1 VRRFALGALA
11 GICVAQV
18 PAGAQSVPH
27 QRLAR
32 EIFEE
37 LIEINTVDSIGNN
50 TAAAEAMARRFRAAG
65 FPERDIFVGGPR
77 ADKGNLVVRYRGRSR
92 TGAPKP
98 ILLLAHL
105 DVVQALKED
114 WSSDLDPFT
123 FTERDGYYY
132 GRGTSDDKAMAA
144 IFVANLLRM
153 KREGFVPSRD
163 IIVALTADEEGGPAN
178 GVEWLLQNHRGLVD
192 AAFVINEGGGGA
204 LRDGKPF
211 LHSVQ
216 ATEKVYVDFTVEAR
230 NRGGHSSV
238 PRPDNAIYQLAEALA
253 RLGRYRFPVELNEVT
268 RAFLERTA
276 TVEAPEVAAAM
287 RALARNPRDEAAAA
301 VVSTTP
307 RYNSMLRTTCVATML
322 RGGHAPN
329 ALPQLAA
336 ANVNCR
342 ILPNT
347 SAAAVRDTL
356 VRVFGDTAVK
366 VSAAP
371 ALPPTAPSPLLPELF
386 SVVERLTRDMFGDI
400 PVIPTM
406 GTGATDSKFFRAAG
420 IPAYGVSGI
429 FSDPNDARAHGR
441 DERIAIKSFYDG
453 QEFLDR
459 LVKELASAK
468 PVTP

>member
-1 VRRFALGALA
+1 MRIRIPAALA
-11 GICVAQV
+11 ALVAV
-18 PAGAQSVPH
+18 SAVSARAQSAPH
-27 QRLAR
+27 QRQAR

-37 LIEINTVDSIGNN
+37 LIEINTVDSVGNN
-50 TAAAEAMARRFRAAG
+50 TTAAEAMARRFRAAG

-77 ADKGNLVVRYRGRSR
+77 ADKGNLVVRYRGRDAGR
-92 TGAPKP
+92 GAKP
-98 ILLLAHL
+98 VLLLAHL

-114 WSSDLDPFT
+114 WSADLDPFT

-144 IFVANLLRM
+144 MFVANLIRL
-153 KREGFVPSRD
+153 KAEGFVPTRD
-163 IIVALTADEEGGPAN
+163 VIVALTADEEGGPAN
-178 GVEWLLQNHRGLVD
+178 GVDWLIKNHRDLVD

-204 LRDGKPF
+204 LRDGRPF

-216 ATEKVYVDFTVEAR
+216 ATEKVYVDFTVEVR

-238 PRPDNAIYQLAEALA
+238 PRPDNAVYQLAEGLA
-253 RLGRYRFPVELNEVT
+253 RLGRYRFPVQLNEVT
-268 RAFLERTA
+268 RAFFERTA
-276 TVEAPEVAAAM
+276 TIESPEIAAAM
-287 RALARNPRDEAAAA
+287 RTMVRNPGDEAAAA
-301 VVSTTP
+301 IVATTP
-307 RYNSMLRTTCVATML
+307 RYNSTMRTTCVATML

-329 ALPQLAA
+329 ALPQLAS

-356 VRVFGDTAVK
+356 IRVLGDTAIK
-366 VSAAP
+366 VAAAP
-371 ALPPTAPSPLLPELF
+371 DLPATAPSPLLPEVF
-386 SVVERLTRDMFGDI
+386 NAVERLTRQMFGSI

-406 GTGATDSKFFRAAG
+406 STGATDSKYFRAIG

-429 FSDPNDARAHGR
+429 FGDPNDGRAHGR

-453 QEFLDR
+453 QEFLYR
-459 LVKELASAK
+459 LVEELTGGAAL
-468 PVTP
+468 P

>member
-1 VRRFALGALA
+1 MNIVAVTALA
-11 GICVAQV
+11 ALVAASAA
-18 PAGAQSVPH
+18 PARAQSAPQ

-37 LIEINTVDSIGNN
+37 LIEINTVDSVGNN
-50 TAAAEAMARRFRAAG
+50 TLAAEAMARRFRAAG
-65 FPERDIFVGGPR
+65 FADRDIFVGGPR
-77 ADKGNLVVRYRGRSR
+77 SDKGNLVVRYRGRAGS
-92 TGAPKP
+92 GAPKP

-114 WSSDLDPFT
+114 WSSDLDPFV

-132 GRGTSDDKAMAA
+132 GRGTSDDKAMASM
-144 IFVANLLRM
+144 FVANLLRF
-153 KREGFVPSRD
+153 KREGFAPARD

-178 GVEWLLQNHRGLVD
+178 GVDWLIRQHRPLVE

-204 LRDGKPF
+204 LREGRPF

-238 PRPDNAIYQLAEALA
+238 PRPDNAVYQLAEALS
-253 RLGRYRFPVELNEVT
+253 RLARYRFPVELNEVT
-268 RAFLERTA
+268 RAFFERTA
-276 TVEAPEVAAAM
+276 TIESPEAAAAM
-287 RALARNPRDEAAAA
+287 RALVRNPRDESAAAI
-301 VVSTTP
+301 VSATP
-307 RYNSMLRTTCVATML
+307 RYNSMMRTTCVATML

-356 VRVFGDTAVK
+356 IRVFGDTAIR

-371 ALPPTAPSPLLPELF
+371 DLPPTAPSPLLPHVF
-386 SVVERLTRDMFGDI
+386 GVVERLTRELFGNI

-406 GTGATDSKFFRAAG
+406 STGATDSKYFRAIG

-429 FSDPNDARAHGR
+429 FGDPNDGRAHGR

-453 QEFLDR
+453 QEFLYR
-459 LVKELASAK
+459 LVKELAGPTAL
-468 PVTP
+468 P

>member
-1 VRRFALGALA
+1 MRRIAIGALA
-11 GICVAQV
+11 AAIAYV
-18 PAGAQSVPH
+18 PARAQSAPH

-37 LIEINTVDSIGNN
+37 LIEINTVDSVGNN
-50 TAAAEAMARRFRAAG
+50 TVAAEAMARRFRAAG
-65 FPERDIFVGGPR
+65 FPDRDVFVGGPR
-77 ADKGNLVVRYRGRSR
+77 ADKGNIVVRYRGRAGSV
-92 TGAPKP
+92 GAKP

-114 WSSDLDPFT
+114 WSADLDPFT

-144 IFVANLLRM
+144 IFVANLIRL

-178 GVEWLLQNHRGLVD
+178 GVDWLIQNHRGLVD

-216 ATEKVYVDFTVEAR
+216 ATEKVYVDFTVQVR

-238 PRPDNAIYQLAEALA
+238 PRPDNAIYQLATALD

-276 TVEAPEVAAAM
+276 SIETPDVAAAM
-287 RALARNPRDEAAAA
+287 RALARNPRDEAAAGI
-301 VVSTTP
+301 VSTTP
-307 RYNSMLRTTCVATML
+307 RYNSTLRTTCVATML

-329 ALPQLAA
+329 ALPQIAA

-356 VRVFGDTAVK
+356 IRVLGDTAITI
-366 VSAAP
+366 SAAP

-386 SVVERLTRDMFGDI
+386 SAVERLTRQMFGNI

-406 GTGATDSKFFRAAG
+406 GTGATDSKYFRAVG

-429 FSDPNDARAHGR
+429 FGDPNDGRAHGR

-453 QEFLDR
+453 QEFLYR
-459 LVKELASAK
+459 LVKELTGGA
-468 PVTP
+468 PLP

>member
-1 VRRFALGALA
+1 MALA
-11 GICVAQV
+11 AVAAV
-18 PAGAQSVPH
+18 AIPAAAASAQSAPH
-27 QRLAR
+27 QRQAR

-37 LIEINTVDSIGNN
+37 LIEINTVDSVGNN

-65 FPERDIFVGGPR
+65 FADRDVFVGGPR
-77 ADKGNLVVRYRGRSR
+77 ADKGNIVVRYRGRGGA
-92 TGAPKP
+92 GAPKP

-144 IFVANLLRM
+144 MFVANLLRM
-153 KREGFVPSRD
+153 KREGFAPTRD

-178 GVEWLLQNHRGLVD
+178 GVDWLIRNHRDLVD

-216 ATEKVYVDFTVEAR
+216 ATEKVYVDFIVEVR

-238 PRPDNAIYQLAEALA
+238 PRPDNAVYQLAEALA

-276 TVEAPEVAAAM
+276 TVETAEVAAAM
-287 RALARNPRDEAAAA
+287 RALARNPRDEAAAS
-301 VVSTTP
+301 VVAATP
-307 RYNSMLRTTCVATML
+307 RYNSTLRTTCVATML

-336 ANVNCR
+336 ATVNCR

-347 SAAAVRDTL
+347 SASAVRDTL
-356 VRVFGDTAVK
+356 IRVLGDTAIR

-386 SVVERLTRDMFGDI
+386 TTVERLTREMFGDI

-406 GTGATDSKFFRAAG
+406 GTGATDSKCFRAVG

-429 FSDPNDARAHGR
+429 FGDPNDARAHGR

-453 QEFLDR
+453 QEFLYR
-459 LVKELASAK
+459 LVKELTGGASL
-468 PVTP
+468 P